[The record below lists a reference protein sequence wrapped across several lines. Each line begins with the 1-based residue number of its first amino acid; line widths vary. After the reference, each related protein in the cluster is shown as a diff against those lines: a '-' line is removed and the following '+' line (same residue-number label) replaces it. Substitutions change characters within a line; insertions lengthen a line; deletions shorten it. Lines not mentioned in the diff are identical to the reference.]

1 MKNILAAT
9 FCFLSILASAQ
20 NKKLDFKLGSEY
32 ELPKKTEDLSFFG
45 NSIDGIVNLALK
57 NDELHIV
64 RFDSKTLNVTTD
76 KVIELPEATKNFNS
90 ETLVDFGSNHFW
102 LHSDWDKSTE
112 RESLYYDKIEIASNK
127 ISVSNKQLLE
137 ASKIAGEMARAGGFY
152 KVKTTGKYDYNFD
165 AQHKKL
171 LVSYRL
177 APEER
182 NDKISYDKIGL
193 FVYDENMNKL
203 WGREYT
209 MPYTE
214 AIMDNSD
221 FSIDAAGNA
230 YMLAKVYDADNRK
243 EYDKSTG
250 LPAYHYEVLKFTADN
265 KKIIKATVKV
275 GDYFIGQTSLVEN
288 SLNEMVITCTY
299 SKKKNS
305 ASTDGIFLSVLDQ
318 TGKISKYK
326 NGYYEFPLA
335 ELEKFESARSKRK
348 MEKKDDYEAPNLKV
362 RNLQIESDGS
372 VLIACEESYYKVY
385 YNTSSNGTTTTTI
398 IYYNEDIV
406 AAKINAAGTMEW
418 VRKIPKRQRG
428 SQPLNTMSF
437 KLVSDETGYYFLYLD
452 NIKNMDLSDDS
463 EPKYHVD
470 GAGGQVIVSKID
482 KGGKLTKEL
491 LFDTRD
497 EDVMIFPTKFSRLNS
512 NQFVGRARLKKTLY
526 KPLLIT
532 VNK

>member
-1 MKNILAAT
+1 MLAN
-9 FCFLSILASAQ
+9 AQ
-20 NKKLDFKLGSEY
+20 SKKFDFKLGSEY
-32 ELPKKTEDLSFFG
+32 ELPKRTEDLSFFG
-45 NSIDGIVNLALK
+45 NSKDGIVNVALK

-64 RFDSKTLNVTTD
+64 RFDSKNLNVTTD

-90 ETLVDFGSNHFW
+90 EILVDFGTNHFW
-102 LHSDWDKSTE
+102 LHSDWDKSSE
-112 RESLYYDKIEIASNK
+112 RESLFYDKIEVASNK
-127 ISVSNKQLLE
+127 IDVSNKLLLE
-137 ASKIAGEMARAGGFY
+137 ASKIAGEMARARGFY
-152 KVKTTGKYDYNFD
+152 KIKTAGKYDFNFD

-177 APEER
+177 VPEER

-193 FVYDENMNKL
+193 FVFDENMNKL

-221 FSIDAAGNA
+221 FSVDANGNA
-230 YMLAKVYDADNRK
+230 YLLAKVYDNDNRK
-243 EYDKSTG
+243 EFDKSTG
-250 LPAYHYEVLKFTADN
+250 LPAYHYEVLKFTGDN
-265 KKIIKATVKV
+265 KKIVKAPIKV
-275 GDYFIGQTSLVEN
+275 GDYFVGQASLVEN

-305 ASTDGIFLSVLDQ
+305 ASTDGIFLSILDA
-318 TGKISKYK
+318 TGKITKYK

-335 ELEKFESARSKRK
+335 ELEKFETARSKRK
-348 MEKKDDYEAPNLKV
+348 MERKDDYESPNLKV
-362 RNLQIESDGS
+362 RNLLIESDGS
-372 VLIACEESYYKVY
+372 VLIACEESYYRVY
-385 YNTSSNGTTTTTI
+385 TSTSNGVTTYTY
-398 IYYNEDIV
+398 IYYNEDII
-406 AAKINAAGTMEW
+406 AAKINAAGEMVW

-428 SQPLNTMSF
+428 SLPINTMSF
-437 KLVSDETGYYFLYLD
+437 KLVSDESGYYFLYLD
-452 NIKNMDLSDDS
+452 NLKNMDLPDD
-463 EPKYHVD
+463 EQPKYHVD

-482 KGGKLTKEL
+482 YNGKVSKQL

-497 EDVMIFPTKFSRLNS
+497 EDVMIFPTKFSRLNG

-532 VNK
+532 VNR